1 MKQMQWF
8 RGVEVSEGIAIGA
21 AQRLARRGA
30 VQQRRVP
37 KEQVAH
43 ELERL
48 HRAIG
53 ATDEALGEISH
64 RMRDGQHTEGHLVLE
79 AHRLMLQSDEL
90 VESAR
95 TLIRQNGLAAESAV
109 RRAIDGLV
117 AAFEQVA
124 DPYLR
129 QRGGDIEAL
138 GDRLVD
144 TLLGRP
150 AEEQTWRAAQ
160 GRIGVGRTLSP
171 IDAWQLGQHR
181 LSGLVTERGSPGS
194 HAAIIVRGLAIP
206 YVVGVARLLDEVED
220 GDLLIVDGAKGE
232 VIVHPDEETL
242 DRYRRHQAKLFERAQ
257 RLRARAGRDTRTLD
271 GVHITLCA
279 NVDARADLAAAVE
292 AGAEAVGLLRTELLY
307 LNRADLP
314 SEEEQYQDAV
324 AALDRLGGRLATFRT
339 LDLGGDKI
347 PLSVPVPDAANPAL
361 GMRALRFSL
370 SRPDLF
376 RTQLRALYRAALH
389 GPLRILFPLVTTE
402 AELRAARAHCVAVRE
417 ELAAAGTPCPEVPLG
432 AMLETPSAVLT
443 IDHLAPHCD
452 FFSLGT
458 NDLLQL
464 TFAADREN
472 LDVRH
477 LASPFHPATLRLI
490 RHAVEGAA
498 AAGRRLSVCGELASH
513 PALAWVLL
521 GLGLEELSMPPGK
534 LPAVRSL
541 LTRSRRGQAEAV
553 TRQLLELSRPEE
565 IEARVLGEL
574 KERFALELGLE
585 LPLPAPALSPPRQPL
600 SSSEPGRAAQ

>member
-1 MKQMQWF
+1 MKEMQWF
-8 RGVEVSEGIAIGA
+8 RGVEVSDGIAIGA
-21 AQRLARRGA
+21 AQRLARRTA

-53 ATDEALGEISH
+53 ATDQTLGEISG
-64 RMRDGQHTEGHLVLE
+64 RMREGQHTEGHLILE
-79 AHRLMLQSDEL
+79 AHRLMLHSDEL

-95 TLIRQNGLAAESAV
+95 TLIRQKGLAAESAV
-109 RRAIDGLV
+109 RRAIDRLV
-117 AAFEQVA
+117 TAFEQVA

-138 GDRLVD
+138 GERLVD

-150 AEEQTWRAAQ
+150 ADELTWRAAQ

-171 IDAWQLGQHR
+171 IDAWQLGQHH

-206 YVVGVARLLDEVED
+206 YVVGVARLLEEVED
-220 GDLLIVDGAKGE
+220 GDLLIVDGARGE
-232 VIVHPDEETL
+232 VIVHPDDQTL
-242 DRYRRHQAKLFERAQ
+242 DRYRERQARLFERAQ
-257 RLRARAGRDTRTLD
+257 VLRARAGRDTRTLD
-271 GVHITLCA
+271 GVHVTLSA
-279 NVDARADLAAAVE
+279 NVDARGDVAAAVE
-292 AGAEAVGLLRTELLY
+292 AGAESVGLLRTELLY

-324 AALDRLGGRLATFRT
+324 AALDRLGGRVATFRT

-370 SRPDLF
+370 SRPELF
-376 RTQLRALYRAALH
+376 RTQLRALYRASLH

-402 AELRAARAHCVAVRE
+402 GELCAARAHCAAVRE
-417 ELAAAGTPCPEVPLG
+417 ELAAEGTPCPEVPLG

-443 IDHLAPHCD
+443 TDHLARHCD

-477 LASPFHPATLRLI
+477 LAPPLHPAMLRLI
-490 RHAVEGAA
+490 RQAIGAA
-498 AAGRRLSVCGELASH
+498 EAAGKRLSLCGDMAAN
-513 PALAWVLL
+513 PAYAWVLL
-521 GLGLEELSMPPGK
+521 GLGLRELSMPPSK
-534 LPAVRSL
+534 LPAVRSVV
-541 LTRSRRGQAEAV
+541 TRSRLADAQALV
-553 TRQLLELSRPEE
+553 QGLLELSRPEE
-565 IEARVLGEL
+565 IEARVRGEMA
-574 KERFALELGLE
+574 EHFALELGLE
-585 LPLPAPALSPPRQPL
+585 SPPLPPARSPPRWHRP
-600 SSSEPGRAAQ
+600 SDGRGRAAR